1 MFKKYNSIENT
12 YREAFLNR
20 IQHHGFWNDEYIV
33 QEKVHGANLSFWT
46 TDGLTFH
53 AAKRTAQL
61 EMEERFYNFQ
71 SVLATLQPKFE
82 NIWTDLKG
90 TYPELTQLT
99 IFGELMG
106 GSYPHPDVQ
115 RNSKAVKTQKGIFYS
130 PNNEFFAF
138 DILLNRTDFLSVTAA
153 NELFEKE
160 GLLYAKTIF
169 KGPIAK
175 CLEHPN
181 DFNSTIP
188 ADLGLPEITPNIVE
202 GVIIRPVQP
211 RFFNNG
217 TRVILKHKNEKW
229 SEKNKSDKPV
239 KPAVIYSEKVLQLHE
254 AVKAYITENRLDNVL
269 SKIGE
274 VTIKDFGKVLGLFN
288 KDILEDFQKDYEEV
302 LATLEKKE
310 QKSINKSLGG
320 VTAKIVR
327 TRLVSL

>member
-1 MFKKYNSIENT
+1 MAPGGAVVGSP
-12 YREAFLNR
+12 AMVDPD
-20 IQHHGFWNDEYIV
+20 GFEVVVSLVPSSPPATGIRPLARPAPR
-33 QEKVHGANLSFWT
+33 GGNLW
-46 TDGLTFH
+46 G
-53 AAKRTAQL
+53 
-61 EMEERFYNFQ
+61 
-71 SVLATLQPKFE
+71 
-82 NIWTDLKG
+82 
-90 TYPELTQLT
+90 
-99 IFGELMG
+99 
-106 GSYPHPDVQ
+106 
-115 RNSKAVKTQKGIFYS
+115 KGIFYS

-169 KGPIAK
+169 KGPITK

-320 VTAKIVR
+320 ITAKMVR
-327 TRLVSL
+327 MRLVSL